1 MKPEDLLQK
10 QPEYVNLLGYYNG
23 IERQQKIAEDIM
35 PPTMDIEGARDIKK
49 NLYQG
54 VGDEQLPVYDREKNN
69 NYKMNIRNYY
79 NRLYQDIGG
88 VEGLQKLREKEPD
101 YVQQYSMAAKGY
113 DNMLTK
119 DLKENDNQFY
129 NPFIPTN
136 AKTINSIPEDYT
148 VNVHHGD
155 NLPTGVE
162 GSTHPINKFL
172 FWDLG
177 SNIDLA
183 GRRGY
188 NVQESP
194 HDTFVK
200 NHELQ
205 HAAAGF
211 MPYTSTQH
219 EVGYLSSPWEL
230 EADIHAAR
238 AEYGKPIISAKDA
251 EDMDKWMEKK
261 HPEIWYRTAV
271 RGVSTKQRQ
280 AMYRTIVSNPVKSQD
295 NIG

>member
-10 QPEYVNLLGYYNG
+10 QPEYVNLLGYYN
-23 IERQQKIAEDIM
+23 
-35 PPTMDIEGARDIKK
+35 

-54 VGDEQLPVYDREKNN
+54 VGDEPLPYYDKEKNN
-69 NYKMNIRNYY
+69 NYKMNLRNYY
-79 NRLYQDIGG
+79 NRLYQNIGG
-88 VEGLQKLREKEPD
+88 VEGLQKLREQQPD

-113 DNMLTK
+113 DNMLTQ

-136 AKTINSIPEDYT
+136 AKTINSIPKDYT
-148 VNVHHGD
+148 IDVHHGVD
-155 NLPTGVE
+155 LPRGVE
-162 GSTHPINKFL
+162 GSTYPINKFL
-172 FWDLG
+172 LWDLG
-177 SNIDLA
+177 SNVNLSHK
-183 GRRGY
+183 RGY
-188 NVQESP
+188 NVEDSE

-238 AEYGKPIISAKDA
+238 VEYGKPIISDKDA

-295 NIG
+295 NIA